1 MAISA
6 SPIER
11 QQRYRAMV
19 MDTVAQEDVEAIRLH
34 LGRQHVYS
42 SERFRQ
48 AIEAQLGRI
57 VGPQKI
63 GRLRKENRGQSRL
76 LESANLNLPD
86 L

>member
-6 SPIER
+6 SPAER

-19 MDTVAQEDVEAIRLH
+19 METVDPQDVDAIRLH
-34 LGRQHVYS
+34 LGRQHAYG

-48 AIEAQLGRI
+48 AIEAQLGRT

-63 GRLRKENRGQSRL
+63 GRPKEGKQGS
-76 LESANLNLPD
+76 ESTFRAAQPQPA
-86 L
+86 